1 MGFERAADVQDLA
14 PVPDRLLLVE
24 LGGLGH
30 VPAAPDDDRVAA
42 LDVRPLEIGVRDL
55 AGVDANAVAGLL
67 RPSLLAHGAA
77 LTALQRVELRRP
89 VHCSDV
95 TIGASVP
102 ETPEELYER
111 VKDALRMPPVEEWET
126 FPFDG
131 EMRPRPLDPP
141 AGRDPARQCEGGVDC
156 RRCAASDD
164 EYLWTDER
172 WRMHA
177 LGPTGLPA
185 VLLLESR
192 EHFAEP
198 GDLTDE
204 LAAELGVLLG
214 RIERAVRAIPDVGRV
229 HVCRWGDG
237 GEHLHWW
244 FIARPARFPQL
255 IGSFA
260 AVWDEILPP
269 VPEDVWR
276 ENLEIVVKNLD

>member
-1 MGFERAADVQDLA
+1 
-14 PVPDRLLLVE
+14 
-24 LGGLGH
+24 
-30 VPAAPDDDRVAA
+30 
-42 LDVRPLEIGVRDL
+42 
-55 AGVDANAVAGLL
+55 
-67 RPSLLAHGAA
+67 
-77 LTALQRVELRRP
+77 
-89 VHCSDV
+89 
-95 TIGASVP
+95 VP

-141 AGRDPARQCEGGVDC
+141 AGRDPARQGEGGVDC